1 ERSIA
6 HHHKSELHGHLHW
19 NLRAWREQILNRN
32 MSPLPA
38 NRGLMRLFTELKAM
52 WFTKSW
58 IFSVEWL
65 AEPSAIA
72 YAL

>member
-1 ERSIA
+1 
-6 HHHKSELHGHLHW
+6 
-19 NLRAWREQILNRN
+19 

-38 NRGLMRLFTELKAM
+38 NRVLMRLFTELKAM

-58 IFSVEWL
+58 ISSVEWL

-72 YAL
+72 YALQRAVPLHQRTFGGSSH